1 VNTEAYKYF
10 ILNEPDNAVVANLV
24 QLYQQRECERTAYL
38 QKMGAVNFCDVD
50 FGPPKG
56 LVFSRSIQPGFR
68 FKPLAFD
75 KHKVLWALAPDLR
88 TTTGQQVAKDLR
100 NLDSINFSGRVLAAF
115 DLNRTEV
122 FEVPCGPGRVE
133 FLGACSTAGL
143 AGKYLVIRLP
153 FGKNYVAPT
162 TPNLVEIT
170 EGQFLNITQNKVS
183 PEAVLL
189 AAEVCNEQ

>member
-1 VNTEAYKYF
+1 MNTEAYKYF

-24 QLYQQRECERTAYL
+24 QLYQQRECERSAYL

-88 TTTGQQVAKDLR
+88 TTLGQQVAKDLK
-100 NLDSINFSGRVLAAF
+100 NLDSINFSGRVLAEF
-115 DLNRTEV
+115 GLNRTEL
-122 FEVPCGPGRVE
+122 FESAGPKGT
-133 FLGACSTAGL
+133 LNCTGACSVAGM
-143 AGKYLVIRLP
+143 AGKYLVIQLP

-170 EGQFLNITQNKVS
+170 AKQFMNITQNKVS

-189 AAEVCNEQ
+189 AAEVCDD